1 MRTLLARRR
10 ASPEETAR
18 ARVRLAAL
26 RPRPASDHG
35 WLPDDGLFRSLDDP
49 PGAAAR
55 VSTAEPDVPPATMA
69 DSPSGVPQVAG
80 GWTSPAADLGRRRP
94 PRRPVGTGGDSSQTR
109 VPVARGAVGDLDD
122 RAARRGPSEFPTRS
136 GPDGP
141 PATSV
146 SAAPPALDSR

>member
-1 MRTLLARRR
+1 MRPLLARRR

-35 WLPDDGLFRSLDDP
+35 WLPDDGLFRSLDDH

-80 GWTSPAADLGRRRP
+80 GRTSPAAHPRRP
-94 PRRPVGTGGDSSQTR
+94 PPPPPPVRS
-109 VPVARGAVGDLDD
+109 RGA
-122 RAARRGPSEFPTRS
+122 SFP
-136 GPDGP
+136 
-141 PATSV
+141 
-146 SAAPPALDSR
+146 